1 MTLLHCND
9 RRISHTQK
17 SQISAVRLLI
27 DRFIE
32 FGIAA
37 PIMIPAIAEI
47 PRNALA
53 GLPSSIVSKYSHF

>member
-9 RRISHTQK
+9 RRISNTRK
-17 SQISAVRLLI
+17 SQISTVKLLI
-27 DRFIE
+27 DRFVE

-53 GLPSSIVSKYSHF
+53 GLPSSIVSKYRHF